1 MSLTITEWYCSDFE
15 VQDFIVGQMQM
26 SPYSVAAFQL
36 TPDELVDEAIERFG
50 PRRCADLAIW
60 SH

>member
-1 MSLTITEWYCSDFE
+1 MSIAITEWYCSDFE
-15 VQDFIVGQMQM
+15 VQDFIVTQMQM
-26 SPYSVAAFQL
+26 SPYSVGAFQL

-50 PRRCADLAIW
+50 PRRCADLSIW